1 MTAVG
6 PFMAVAPELAS
17 QWSRS
22 AATAAA
28 CVPAEG
34 DEAAAWTVRGWTEVA
49 LGCTVLGLPDAFS
62 GLDEVVRQTGIRAAG
77 RFASRLRRLRSA
89 AGGVPWFYP
98 AADEAPGGPAARP
111 ARPLARRAGRA
122 LTAFCDMVGAACHQ
136 LAEPAAATAA
146 RGPQQVAQT
155 GADQLGW
162 GAAHRPG
169 PVGEYPVV
177 RCAIDRDLVWRTW
190 MSLPGDGGPRL
201 ILVEVPS
208 PVPARR
214 QRLWRGLHD
223 GAHFDHMAALCRL
236 APTAPSPAEFGSG
249 LLAAEAYAMAV
260 EILATVEF
268 LLAGDA
274 DVALELR
281 DGLLE
286 RVGRVRPGPVAE
298 FLALPRLAESYVLGP
313 LRLLAGGGGG
323 PLLPPALL
331 GPLRERW
338 GRACDAFPPAARLT
352 AVAGRLQ

>member
-1 MTAVG
+1 MTALD
-6 PFMAVAPELAS
+6 PSMAVAPELAN

-22 AATAAA
+22 AATAATR
-28 CVPAEG
+28 VPAEG

-77 RFASRLRRLRSA
+77 RFASRLRRLRGA

-98 AADEAPGGPAARP
+98 VADEASGGPASRP
-111 ARPLARRAGRA
+111 TRPLAQQASRA
-122 LTAFCDMVGAACHQ
+122 LRAFCDMVGTACDQ
-136 LAEPAAATAA
+136 LAGSAVATAA
-146 RGPQQVAQT
+146 GGSRRVAET
-155 GADQLGW
+155 GADQLRW
-162 GAAHRPG
+162 GAPHRPG
-169 PVGEYPVV
+169 PIGEYPVV
-177 RCAIDRDLVWRTW
+177 RCAIDRELVWRTW
-190 MSLPGDGGPRL
+190 MSLPGDDGPRL

-223 GAHFDHMAALCRL
+223 GAHFDHMAALYRL

-249 LLAAEAYAMAV
+249 LLATEAYAMAV

-281 DGLLE
+281 SGLLE
-286 RVGRVRPGPVAE
+286 RVGRLRAGSVAE
-298 FLALPRLAESYVLGP
+298 FFALPRLAESYVLGP
-313 LRLLAGGGGG
+313 LRLLAGRDSGL
-323 PLLPPALL
+323 LLPPALL
-331 GPLRERW
+331 DPLRERW
-338 GRACDAFPPAARLT
+338 GRACDAFPPAAWLT
-352 AVAGRLQ
+352 AMAGQLQ